1 MSTPVITPIPP
12 YDMGLYPLPQV
23 TPFTFRDGASFL
35 ERFERLCYYINNTVL
50 PTINSQVNDLGQEFI
65 TEVNALIQSVNDAIT
80 GDQALVDSKIADLT
94 TYVNDQVAS
103 IIGSSVSVQDPVMQ
117 GIINNVASLSRLA
130 LDALYAPLATFNTD
144 HNTINT
150 GRLSDTTLKGQFARK
165 IAADA
170 KYDFG
175 AVGDG
180 VTDDTTALQNFV
192 NYIVN
197 NGVLGLIPSG
207 NYLISAPINFSLKP
221 GWAITTPGR
230 YATTI
235 TQNTDNTKIF
245 ILGSDTAS
253 SCHSWA
259 IEGLSFTY
267 SNVQPSTNTNA
278 IPISFEQEVYGGKLS
293 NLSFVRG
300 SYAMKVKAG
309 IGCPWGCD
317 WDRMVFG
324 NDLSIGAID
333 FSQGVNGV
341 PNNSFG
347 RMLFTCG
354 SAIGPVVRLRGYN
367 GSIGVWEF
375 INCLQGP
382 QLIEFASGSQFMVD
396 AVKIENGVYPANNTL
411 INILGSSRVTLG
423 QFSLTGN
430 AMTVTGA
437 ATVLNCIQLSA
448 GGPGGYLNMDSLRVA
463 PLPLSGGAK
472 LVGIVAQ
479 NAGVVEIGY
488 VDLQNGAQLLNQGSN
503 TTGETLTVRAH
514 VAGKMTANQG
524 DADYVATI
532 GGPNIIY
539 VSGTPFTTTRNFDL
553 PNVNDSLF
561 NGLYYEFI
569 FYGVINGT
577 NIANI
582 RCNGTVLKNQSAD
595 KTVLRYVY
603 RRSSSNPQGG
613 WVLVK
618 YETLP

>member
-207 NYLISAPINFSLKP
+207 NYLISAPINFPLKP

-245 ILGSDTAS
+245 ILGSDTS
-253 SCHSWA
+253 STCHSWM
-259 IEGLSFTY
+259 IDGLTFNYT
-267 SNVQPSTNTNA
+267 NIQPSTNTNA
-278 IPISFEQEVYGGKLS
+278 ICISFEQEVHGGQLS
-293 NLSFVRG
+293 NLTFVRA
-300 SYAMKVKAG
+300 SYAMKVKSG

-317 WDRMVFG
+317 WYDLRFG
-324 NDLSIGAID
+324 DDISIGAID
-333 FSQGVNGV
+333 MSAGVNGV

-347 RMLFTCG
+347 RMLFSCG
-354 SAIGPVVRLRGYN
+354 NAVGPIVRLRGYN
-367 GSIGVWEF
+367 AKIDVWEF

-382 QLIEFASGSQFMVD
+382 ELVDFAAGSQFMVN
-396 AVKIENGVYPANNTL
+396 AIKLEGGVYNASKTL
-411 INILGSSRVTLG
+411 IDCEGNSKITIG
-423 QFSLTGN
+423 QFSLTGTS
-430 AMTVTGA
+430 MTINGA
-437 ATVLNCIQLSA
+437 STIVNCIQIGA
-448 GGPGGYLNMDSLRVA
+448 GAVGGYLNMDSVRCIPSA
-463 PLPLSGGAK
+463 ITGGAK
-472 LVGIVAQ
+472 LVALVSQ
-479 NAGVVEIGY
+479 NSGVIEVGY
-488 VDLQNGAQLLNQGSN
+488 VDLQTGAQLLNQGSN
-503 TTGETLTVRAH
+503 TTGETLTVRSQ
-514 VAGKMTANQG
+514 VAGKLTADQG
-524 DADYVATI
+524 DADYVATL
-532 GGPNIIY
+532 GGQNRIRMA
-539 VSGTPFTTTRNFDL
+539 TAFTTTRNFDL
-553 PNVNDSLF
+553 PASNDNLF

-569 FYGVINGT
+569 FYGAINGT

-595 KTVLRYVY
+595 KVVLGYMY
-603 RRSSSNPQGG
+603 RRNPSNPQGG